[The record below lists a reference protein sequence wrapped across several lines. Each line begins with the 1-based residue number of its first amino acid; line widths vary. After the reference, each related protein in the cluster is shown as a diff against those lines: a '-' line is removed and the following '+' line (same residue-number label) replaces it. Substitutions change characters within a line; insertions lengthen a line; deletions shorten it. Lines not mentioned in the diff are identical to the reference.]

1 MSTAGQLSYYD
12 LLNIEPDA
20 DEQAIKRAFRRI
32 ARDDHPDLNG
42 GKASSRYLAAQEAM
56 RVLTDEQLRADY
68 DRSLGRDPGT
78 ESQGSASTAG
88 DEAEKSPQ
96 TDNPSK
102 PATVHGAR
110 ATGPLAGL
118 RIPATLP
125 TYDPPLL
132 RNHEGQAPVTKL
144 TRVRQWVRALFIPIM
159 AVGTFIVLATVL
171 PAVSPEEVS
180 GSDLDILTTAL
191 AGLVVLAGLGLG
203 LPVIAFF
210 AWWRRVHGLFFT
222 IYAAAVIAAIVFFGS
237 PAVWA
242 GLVLIACALLAAYW
256 GYPSF
261 VRFDKRPIGA
271 ENSAVFDIF
280 GTPANGVA
288 EHFGEAGAIGSDG
301 EFRTAKAIQQ
311 LLAFPGVKI
320 YHSLRFAPESETDV
334 DHAVVYG
341 NKIALIDSKL
351 WKPGHVAVGD
361 YPDSPVVTLTSGG
374 REESRAVQMNAA
386 VDSYASMFPRAAVR
400 PWVALHSNQETHTWQ
415 NSPNNEMRVGDINAV
430 IGEIGAWFA
439 EDEGAQP
446 VNRAMM
452 AKLFALVK

>member
-1 MSTAGQLSYYD
+1 MSTAPQLSYYD
-12 LLNIEPDA
+12 LLNIDPDA
-20 DEQAIKRAFRRI
+20 DEVAIKRAFRRI

-56 RVLTDEQLRADY
+56 RVLTDEHLRAEY
-68 DRSLGRDPGT
+68 DRGLGHP
-78 ESQGSASTAG
+78 TAG
-88 DEAEKSPQ
+88 QDSAPSTSTQ
-96 TDNPSK
+96 TPDDTTK

-144 TRVRQWVRALFIPIM
+144 TRVRQWVRAFFIPIM
-159 AVGTFIVLATVL
+159 AAGTFIVLAQVL
-171 PAVSPEEVS
+171 PALTPEKTS
-180 GSDLDILTTAL
+180 GSDLDILGTAL
-191 AGLVVLAGLGLG
+191 AGLVVMAGLGLG

-222 IYAAAVIAAIVFFGS
+222 IYAAAVALAAIFFGS
-237 PAVWA
+237 PIVCIGL
-242 GLVLIACALLAAYW
+242 GLVAFALFAAFW

-261 VRFDKRPIGA
+261 VRFDKRKIGH

-280 GTPANGVA
+280 GTPATGVA
-288 EHFGEAGAIGSDG
+288 EHFGDAGAVGAEG
-301 EFRTAKAIQQ
+301 EFRTAKAIEQ

-320 YHSLRFAPESETDV
+320 YHSLRFAPDSETDV

-341 NKIALIDSKL
+341 KKIALIDSKM
-351 WKPGHVAVGD
+351 WKPGHVSVGD
-361 YPDSPVVTLTSGG
+361 YPNSPVVTLTSNGV
-374 REESRAVQMNAA
+374 EESRTVQMNAA
-386 VDSYASMFPRAAVR
+386 VDSYATMFPAAAIR
-400 PWVALHSNQETHTWQ
+400 PWVALHSMRDAHTWQ
-415 NSPNNEMRVGDINAV
+415 NSVNNEMRVGDINAV

-439 EDEGAQP
+439 EDEGAPP
-446 VNRAMM
+446 VNRSMM
-452 AKLFALVK
+452 SQLFALVK